1 MSTSKRKL
9 SANRANAQKS
19 TGPATSSGK
28 ATVSQN
34 SVRHGLAG
42 QFRVLSFE
50 SQQEYDEFLSQFIA
64 DEKPVGLAETEL
76 VRKMA
81 EHTWLARRALRL
93 QDTMMMV
100 HEQTPER
107 KAAGEIEVSV
117 QKHGLEMYLRYH
129 TTHDRAYQRASKELR
144 ERQKERRLAEIGFAR
159 EKRAEAEE
167 TRRAE
172 LQIHKVKTA
181 ILRSIA
187 VGQKLH
193 KALGPDLAAQ
203 WGGAGG
209 FACLEFPT
217 SAQAATPAKPSLGG
231 DKIAA

>member
-1 MSTSKRKL
+1 MSTAQQIK
-9 SANRANAQKS
+9 ANRRNAKKS
-19 TGPATSSGK
+19 RGPVTPAGK

-34 SVRHGLAG
+34 AVRHGLAG

-50 SQQEYDEFLSQFIA
+50 SQQEYDEFLNQFIA

-117 QKHGLEMYLRYH
+117 QKQGLEMYMRYH

-144 ERQKERRLAEIGFAR
+144 ERQKQRRLAEIGFAR

-172 LQIHKVKTA
+172 LHIHKVKAAT
-181 ILRSIA
+181 LRSIA

-193 KALGPDLAAQ
+193 KALGPEIAAQ
-203 WGGAGG
+203 WGGADG